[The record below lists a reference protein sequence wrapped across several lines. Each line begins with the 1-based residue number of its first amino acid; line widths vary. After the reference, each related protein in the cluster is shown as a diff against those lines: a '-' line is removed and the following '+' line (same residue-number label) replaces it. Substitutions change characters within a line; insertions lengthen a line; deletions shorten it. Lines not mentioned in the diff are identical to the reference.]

1 MRHGSSAFSVT
12 IAAKSLLYV
21 LGKCID
27 HSAFVVTFICP
38 EEPAVNERVDLG
50 AVKFDHKT
58 AKAGPTSCPATPH
71 SACGGFPSSIGFDG
85 RTGRGVPNH
94 ADVLNDDFRRYCT
107 ILHWSPH
114 VYGSTAATASRR
126 ST

>member
-1 MRHGSSAFSVT
+1 
-12 IAAKSLLYV
+12 LLDV
-21 LGKCID
+21 LGNRID
-27 HSAFVVTFICP
+27 HSAFVDALVCP
-38 EEPAVNERVDLG
+38 EETVVNERVDLG

-58 AKAGPTSCPATPH
+58 AKAGPPSRPAAPH
-71 SACGGFPSSIGFDG
+71 SACGGFPSGIGFDG
-85 RTGRGVPNH
+85 RTSRGVPNH

-114 VYGSTAATASRR
+114 VYAPTAATTSRG